1 MLCAVET
8 PLYIYKLWGTDAE
21 KFATSSGHNHFT
33 SFHLLL
39 FYLFAFLFCLYR
51 LSSFFLM
58 SLSFLSLYSFAFKTK
73 KIWMQNII
81 IKLTRF
87 KFKKKITFYFYFS
100 SDQVSMFN
108 KMLLFFYIL
117 LPLPFPARTPGLNF
131 CFYGAQRQGCT
142 TFARETMNFF
152 ITLIL

>member
-1 MLCAVET
+1 
-8 PLYIYKLWGTDAE
+8 
-21 KFATSSGHNHFT
+21 
-33 SFHLLL
+33 
-39 FYLFAFLFCLYR
+39 
-51 LSSFFLM
+51 
-58 SLSFLSLYSFAFKTK
+58 
-73 KIWMQNII
+73 MQNII

-142 TFARETMNFF
+142 TFARK
-152 ITLIL
+152 TLIALLL